1 MQNTFPSLNITKK
14 EYVQRM
20 HRMFAHYGFAECPLP
35 LHRLS
40 FLYDNN
46 VTEASAYRIGC
57 DVAAGYTFMSSL
69 RENK

>member
-35 LHRLS
+35 LYHLS
-40 FLYDNN
+40 WMYDYN
-46 VTEASAYRIGC
+46 VTEVSAYRIGC
-57 DVAAGYTFMSSL
+57 DVAAGYPFLSSV
-69 RENK
+69 RENR

>member
-46 VTEASAYRIGC
+46 VTEVSAYRIGC
-57 DVAAGYTFMSSL
+57 DVAARYTFMSSL
-69 RENK
+69 RENR